1 MDDRWCALA
10 ETGVAA
16 RKFNWIAKNLL
27 FHSNLMMNI
36 VLLRYEY

>member
-1 MDDRWCALA
+1 MID
-10 ETGVAA
+10 GVHWRKQGVPA